1 MMTKKAYSETTGVS
15 VPTIDGWIRRYWLRG
30 IHYNVIGHQTVID
43 VEAANQM
50 GHSLNTFNSTCAEWI
65 DAFAKPQDMSRFD
78 GIAVDRI
85 LDWERKERLVR
96 SPKHYL

>member
-15 VPTIDGWIRRYWLRG
+15 VPTIDGWISRYWLRG

-65 DAFAKPQDMSRFD
+65 NGDADQAEMDKLKVKGVMQ
-78 GIAVDRI
+78 
-85 LDWERKERLVR
+85 
-96 SPKHYL
+96 